1 VHVAAV
7 AAIGAFVAISVV
19 AIRHWR
25 EQAPPPSPAL
35 RLAFG
40 IPDTVDA
47 GFADETLDAAI
58 SPDETAVVFVATDRG
73 TGSTGGTRPGI
84 RQLWRRA
91 LSDERAVPVPG
102 TAGAQQ
108 PAWKPSGRVIAFF
121 ADGRLKQITLQDGAV
136 HDLAEAPSP
145 LGVGWLPDG
154 SLLYAPEP
162 GPIRRLVGRRRAD
175 ATILANGDVSHAFPV
190 ATGAAGEFVFVAVR
204 GDGRRT
210 LRLVSPAG
218 VGDLA
223 TTSGHGA
230 MVDGRLLHVRD
241 GVLLAYARDVET
253 GALSP
258 RGTPIALDVGVSAA
272 GRALFSASPRLLLH
286 APRAAAATQIRW
298 IDFSGERGAAVA
310 DVGDY
315 WQVRL
320 SADDRQA
327 AVSTMDP
334 LLHALDIAIVA
345 ADGSMSPQ
353 RLTRAL
359 AAETDPV
366 WAPDASRVLFRS
378 LEGGTANLLA
388 RRLRHGDEP
397 NEVML
402 RSDLDETPTDW
413 LGDRVLF
420 QARRNGGFDVL
431 ALDLATGR
439 TEAIA
444 ETAFNETEARWSP
457 DGRWIAYVSDESGR
471 PDVYVRRPDL
481 TRVRVS
487 FGGGRRPRWTRDG
500 RALLFLR
507 GSAIM
512 RADLTAGEPAGTLFS
527 VAQPLFDAAG
537 IRDFDVAHRSDRV
550 LALLPVE
557 TGSRPTIAAV
567 LNWPSLGRP

>member
-1 VHVAAV
+1 V
-7 AAIGAFVAISVV
+7 AIGAFVAVSVLAV
-19 AIRHWR
+19 RHLR
-25 EQAPPPSPAL
+25 EQAPPPPPAL

-40 IPDTVDA
+40 IPDPVDA

-73 TGSTGGTRPGI
+73 AGSAGGTRPGI

-91 LSDERAVPVPG
+91 LSDERAVPIPG
-102 TAGAQQ
+102 TTGAQQ
-108 PAWKPSGRVIAFF
+108 PAWKPSGRVIVFF

-136 HDLAEAPSP
+136 HDLADAPSP
-145 LGVGWLPDG
+145 LGVTWLPDG

-162 GPIRRLVGRRRAD
+162 GPIRRLVDGRRED
-175 ATILANGDVSHAFPV
+175 ATTLSDGDVSHAFPV
-190 ATGAAGEFVFVAVR
+190 ATGAAGEFVFAAVR

-210 LRLVSPAG
+210 LRLVSAAG
-218 VGDLA
+218 VSDL
-223 TTSGHGA
+223 TTTAGHGA

-241 GVLLAYARDVET
+241 GVLLAYTRDAET
-253 GALSP
+253 GTLST
-258 RGTPIALDVGVSAA
+258 RGTPIALDVGISAT
-272 GRALFSASPRLLLH
+272 GRALFSASPRLLLY
-286 APRAAAATQIRW
+286 AARAAAATQIRW
-298 IDFSGERGAAVA
+298 IDGSGQRGPAIA

-320 SADDRQA
+320 SPDDRQA

-334 LLHALDIAIVA
+334 LLHALDIAVVP

-366 WAPDASRVLFRS
+366 WAPDGSRVLFRS

-397 NEVML
+397 NEVLL

-413 LGDRVLF
+413 LGGRVLF
-420 QARRNGGFDVL
+420 QARRNGGFDIL
-431 ALDLATGR
+431 ALDIASGR

-444 ETAFNETEARWSP
+444 DTAFNETDARWSP
-457 DGRWIAYVSDESGR
+457 EGRWIAYVSDESGR
-471 PDVYVRRPDL
+471 SDVYVRRPDL

-512 RADLTAGEPAGTLFS
+512 RAELTAGEPAGTLFS

-567 LNWPSLGRP
+567 LNWASVGAR